1 MRNFTEKTKAR
12 YLEIYTLRLN
22 GMTYQGIADKYGFTR
37 ARAFAICKI
46 ARQFLLPPEQASVQ
60 Q

>member
-1 MRNFTEKTKAR
+1 MRNFKEETKAR

-37 ARAFAICKI
+37 ARAFAICRM
-46 ARQFLLPPEQASVQ
+46 ARQFLLPPGQDEVQ